1 MNTSLL
7 ERWTWPLIY
16 VSLFLLGIG
25 LTVLRGDVALGWVIS
40 GLGIAGTV
48 MGIVLIWLRSRV
60 KA

>member
-25 LTVLRGDVALGWVIS
+25 LTVLRSDVALGWILS
-40 GLGIAGTV
+40 GPGIAGTV

-60 KA
+60 NA